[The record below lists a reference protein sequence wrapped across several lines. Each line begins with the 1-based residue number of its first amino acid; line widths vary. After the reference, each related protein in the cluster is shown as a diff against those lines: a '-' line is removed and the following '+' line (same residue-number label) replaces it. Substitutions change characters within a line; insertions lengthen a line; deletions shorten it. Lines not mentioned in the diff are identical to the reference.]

1 VISPLEGFG
10 VSGFS
15 ALKDLF
21 RGSYGIWATIFTF
34 LSSFAAYK
42 IVGRLRSSVHVDLQ
56 DKKGWRTLYNLP
68 PVKKVVNN
76 FLAKNWGKTL
86 RKRDLLKKTGSS
98 FDVKTFTTR
107 CFVYF
112 VATLMISVLIF
123 VAASIQTKRI
133 AGSNVTAVASTTSGA
148 SDDECFEM
156 LLIARQLLEDYKDYD
171 ARKAYNVLHSN
182 QKTMKFDSD
191 VAEYLSEE
199 MLAVINEEGVVI
211 DEALAYSQVDAY
223 LAEHES
229 STSAMANLQGL
240 SYEQASQSSDAMVIS
255 GFNTFENLLSI
266 AQRTDNKMT
275 DDEKQVIVDETVKQ
289 IKKYQNAYFHWY
301 DLLISLIF
309 AVIAYNVPT
318 WVLLFEKKAL
328 QMDMEDEVIQYKSAI
343 MLLMNIDRMTTDVI
357 LESML
362 MIANI
367 FKQSIQKC
375 INNMPLNEDK
385 AYDQLEE
392 DEPFDAF
399 KRMVENLRMVDKVGV
414 HRAFSTVTSERK
426 NYQEK
431 RKQENE
437 ISVSEK
443 GALANFIS
451 MIPAYV
457 VIVAFMVAPYII
469 EAISEFSHA
478 LSDMQTYM

>member
-1 VISPLEGFG
+1 
-10 VSGFS
+10 
-15 ALKDLF
+15 
-21 RGSYGIWATIFTF
+21 
-34 LSSFAAYK
+34 
-42 IVGRLRSSVHVDLQ
+42 
-56 DKKGWRTLYNLP
+56 
-68 PVKKVVNN
+68 
-76 FLAKNWGKTL
+76 
-86 RKRDLLKKTGSS
+86 
-98 FDVKTFTTR
+98 
-107 CFVYF
+107 
-112 VATLMISVLIF
+112 
-123 VAASIQTKRI
+123 
-133 AGSNVTAVASTTSGA
+133 
-148 SDDECFEM
+148 
-156 LLIARQLLEDYKDYD
+156 
-171 ARKAYNVLHSN
+171 
-182 QKTMKFDSD
+182 
-191 VAEYLSEE
+191 
-199 MLAVINEEGVVI
+199 
-211 DEALAYSQVDAY
+211 
-223 LAEHES
+223 
-229 STSAMANLQGL
+229 
-240 SYEQASQSSDAMVIS
+240 MVIS